1 MCPGHQE
8 KERCVMS
15 EEFKMVSEEE
25 LEKIAGGVDG
35 MVGLYDGPY
44 KTVSGIQTGYLALRS
59 DPSYNARNEIGQLN
73 NGDRV
78 KVCGNDAITDHD
90 FDKGYTSYT
99 WVYSPRLNKSG
110 WVNSRFI
117 R

>member
-1 MCPGHQE
+1 MLD
-8 KERCVMS
+8 
-15 EEFKMVSEEE
+15 EFKKVSEEE
-25 LEKIAGGVDG
+25 LENIAGGVDG

-44 KTVSGIQTGYLALRS
+44 KTVHGIETGYLALRS
-59 DPSYNARNEIGQLN
+59 DPSYNASNEIGRLN

-78 KVCGNDAITDHD
+78 KICGNGAFAEND
-90 FDKGYTSYT
+90 FDKGGYTNYT

-117 R
+117 K